1 MISHKHKFIF
11 VHIPKCAGSSIE
23 QALLRNEGVKTPSK
37 EKFYLDFLPEDI
49 KKLYLLDYP
58 MHSYSQH
65 FRLNQ
70 YDRGYAKNY
79 YCFTFVRNPWDLVVS
94 EYFYINKNYNV
105 DFSFKEFI
113 YLGEKIK
120 STKGFK
126 WFIERGNHLKP
137 QCTFLSKDM
146 DLIVRFENLQEDF
159 NIVCDKIGIPRQ
171 QLPHK
176 NKSKHKHYTEYY
188 DEETKQIVADRYA
201 EDIEYFGYKFGE

>member
-23 QALLRNEGVKTPSK
+23 QTLLKNEGIRIPSK
-37 EKFYLDFLPEDI
+37 QKFYLDFLSENI

-70 YDRGYAKNY
+70 YDRGCVKNY
-79 YCFTFVRNPWDLVVS
+79 YCFTFVRNPWDLLVS
-94 EYFYINKNYNV
+94 EYFYIKKNYNF
-105 DFSFKEFI
+105 DLSFKEFI

-120 STKGFK
+120 LTKGFK

-137 QCTFLSKDM
+137 QHTFLSKD
-146 DLIVRFENLQEDF
+146 INFIGRFENIQADF
-159 NIVCDKIGIPRQ
+159 NTICDKIGVSHQ
-171 QLPHK
+171 ELPHK
-176 NKSKHKHYTEYY
+176 NKTNHKHYTEYY
-188 DEETKQIVADRYA
+188 DDETREIVAERYA
-201 EDIEYFGYKFGE
+201 KDIEYFGYKF